1 MTPTVPVPD
10 SGAGGFEPGAEVR
23 VRQLDDRDWEVLAGF
38 VYRTPST
45 SISVPTGLRTDF
57 ASVPRVFAWLLPRY
71 GRYTLS
77 AILHDHLWQDL
88 APAGVVTMRDADRI
102 FRDALASQ
110 GVSILRRWLMWTA
123 VRYAALVRPNGR
135 EDWLSDAPAIAL
147 VTVLAAPVV
156 LPPALV
162 VGVGLAAF
170 YLADLLVWTSA
181 QVLGRARAPRPR
193 LSWRL

>member
-1 MTPTVPVPD
+1 MTEALPD
-10 SGAGGFEPGAEVR
+10 SAAGGFDPAAEVR
-23 VRQLDDRDWEVLAGF
+23 VRQLDDRDWEVLTGF
-38 VYRTPST
+38 VYRTPDA
-45 SISVPTGLRTDF
+45 SISVPAGLRTDF

-102 FRDALASQ
+102 FRDALAAQ

-123 VRYAALVRPNGR
+123 VRYAALLRSGGR
-135 EDWLSDAPAIAL
+135 RDWIRDAPAVLL
-147 VTVLAAPVV
+147 VTVVAAPLV

-162 VGVGLAAF
+162 VTVGLAVF
-170 YLADLLVWTSA
+170 FLAEFVVWVPA
-181 QVLGRARAPRPR
+181 QLLGRVRAPRPR
-193 LSWRL
+193 ITWRL